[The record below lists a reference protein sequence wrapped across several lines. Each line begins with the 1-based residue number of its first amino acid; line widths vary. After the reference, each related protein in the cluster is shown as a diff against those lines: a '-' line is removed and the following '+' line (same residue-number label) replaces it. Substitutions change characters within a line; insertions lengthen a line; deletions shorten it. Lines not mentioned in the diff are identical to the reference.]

1 MIRAFLNNKK
11 RILFAVACIAFVVV
25 TALSLAGTFA
35 MPKAETLVPPAGGTA
50 KSIVRSYT
58 DDNWYLGDSEGNVIR
73 MSPSEEENYVFPLP
87 SGASVSMLYS
97 DSDLDYVVALD
108 DRLNLYGI
116 RFGEEGAEIVAQGTI
131 SGGCY
136 GLTADE
142 NYVYVL
148 TTRSRSTAFRKYS
161 KYDFNEVLARGL
173 LYTSTYLP
181 SAHSWT
187 LSPINNAKVILFEA
201 VGDYLYVLTEGG
213 AGYRISNS
221 FEMNAFDWMSGSELD
236 KYGATI
242 DKDGTVTVPEENFDE
257 EKYFGKRFSYTSY
270 AAVYDQA
277 RERMYVAYA
286 NRRLYIV
293 DADLNEESW
302 VPISDIPGEA
312 MYLHEESGTLYFNYN
327 TISDVGVC
335 DVAGEELSVS
345 ARAGDFDISD
355 FMVAADGEDIYY
367 LYSNRIGD
375 AADSGSKIL
384 KKYDRNTWAMR
395 GTVMILT
402 VIGYCLSAVFLIV
415 AVVTG
420 IFSLKPQ
427 RVTRARTLMRTV
439 RKSWVT
445 YLIVFL
451 SLGSLVLF
459 TYYPGFSS
467 LFISFF
473 EYTKARPTFQWNN
486 FANYAAVFT
495 NPYVGVYF
503 RNLII
508 FLVSDIFLTLLPPI
522 IFAVCL
528 VFIRN
533 KKFSTLCRILLYI
546 PGIIP
551 SIAATL
557 IWTNGIYGL
566 DGLLN
571 AIISACGGK
580 PTVFLQQENMSVFW
594 LLMMGFPFVGSYL
607 IFYGGLM
614 NVPASYYEAA
624 ELDGCSVIKR
634 IFLIDIPL
642 ITPQIKYVFVMS
654 FISSVQNF
662 TRVRLTTDGLY
673 GSQVI
678 MNVLYNYLS
687 EGEYGISSAYGAI
700 MFVILMVATLIN
712 LRLKTVD
719 AEG

>member
-1 MIRAFLNNKK
+1 MIRSFLQNKK
-11 RILFAVACIAFVVV
+11 RLGFLITSIAFLAVLAFSLVGVFMMPQAEVVV
-25 TALSLAGTFA
+25 
-35 MPKAETLVPPAGGTA
+35 PPQGGTA
-50 KSIVRSYT
+50 RSIVRSYT
-58 DDNWYLGDSEGNVIR
+58 DDGWYLGDSNGNVIHMLGVGETGVTFR
-73 MSPSEEENYVFPLP
+73 LPSEAP
-87 SGASVSMLYS
+87 VSELYT
-97 DSDLDYVVALD
+97 DADLDYVIALD
-108 DRLNLYGI
+108 DRLNLYAI
-116 RFGEEGAEIVAQGTI
+116 RFSETGAEIITEGNI

-136 GLTADE
+136 DVTADE

-148 TTRSRSTAFRKYS
+148 TSRSRSTAFRKYA
-161 KYDFNEVLARGL
+161 KDDFSEILARGL
-173 LYTSTYLP
+173 LYTNTYLP
-181 SAHSWT
+181 SAESWT
-187 LSPINNAKVILFEA
+187 LTPVNNANVILFEA
-201 VGDYLYVLTEGG
+201 AGDFLYVITEGG
-213 AGYRISNS
+213 TGYRISKN
-221 FEMNAFDWMSGSELD
+221 FEMNAFDWMDSDEL
-236 KYGATI
+236 KEYGATMAN
-242 DKDGTVTVPEENFDE
+242 DGTVTLPEENFNGE
-257 EKYFGKRFSYTSY
+257 QYYSSRFSYTSY
-270 AAVYDQA
+270 AAVYDEA
-277 RERMYVAYA
+277 RDRIYVTYA
-286 NRRLYIV
+286 NRRLYVV
-293 DADLNEESW
+293 DSDLNEISW
-302 VPISDIPGEA
+302 TAIDDIPGEV
-312 MYLHEESGTLYFNYN
+312 MLLHEESGKLYFNYN

-335 DVAGEELSVS
+335 DVTEETLSVE
-345 ARAGDFDISD
+345 ARSGDFDITN
-355 FMVAADGEDIYY
+355 FMVPAAGEEIYY
-367 LYSNRIGD
+367 LYMNRLGA
-375 AADSGSKIL
+375 AADAGNKIL
-384 KKYDRNTWAMR
+384 KSYDLNLWALH
-395 GTVMILT
+395 GVIFVLT
-402 VIGYCLSAVFLIV
+402 IVGFCLAAALLIAAIVLGVFS
-415 AVVTG
+415 
-420 IFSLKPQ
+420 FKPQ
-427 RVTRARTLMRTV
+427 TVKRAKKLCRTV
-439 RKSWVT
+439 KKTWIT

-451 SLGSLVLF
+451 SLGSLALF

-473 EYTKARPTFQWNN
+473 EYTKDRPTFQWNS

-503 RNLII
+503 RNLVI
-508 FLVSDIFLTLLPPI
+508 FLLGDILLTLLPPI

-528 VFIRN
+528 VFIRS

-551 SIAATL
+551 SVASTL

-571 AIISACGGK
+571 ALIVASGGEK
-580 PTVFLQQENMSVFW
+580 TVFLQQENWSVFW

-614 NVPASYYEAA
+614 NVPTSYYEAA
-624 ELDGCSVIKR
+624 ELDGCSIWKR
-634 IFLIDIPL
+634 IFLIDVPL

-700 MFVILMVATLIN
+700 MFVILMIATLIN